1 MRHFKPEHELAIY
14 LVVASV
20 TAALLAF
27 SGMFDALPLD
37 GAIAVPLLVGALLMT
52 VLLCYSY
59 LRRSHL
65 YHHENFARQLAEREL
80 EKLSQAVE
88 QSPAGVTI
96 MTADWEIEYANPKFC
111 ESADYAREQL
121 LGQRLLP
128 LLGNKLPRAQQE
140 EIVQTLSRGETWH
153 GELTFQRRR
162 GGTAFTDASLS
173 PIVDRNGR
181 LQHIMGLME
190 DISDRVAYREHLFRQ
205 ANYDRL
211 TTLPNRALAIDRLQQ
226 AINSAERHNRSITL
240 LLVDLDRFKMINDT
254 LGHQYGDD
262 LLQEAA
268 KRLQLCVRDEDTV
281 ARLGGDEFLI
291 ILVNQRS
298 GSDATIVANKVIDEI
313 DKPFFVDD
321 RELNVTASVGVTV
334 YPNDGGTSAE
344 LLRNAETAMHTA
356 KQQGQNTYYFFTP
369 EMNRVALERFNIETQ
384 LRHAVKRGE
393 LQLYYQPLIE
403 LVTDRVIGAEVLLR
417 WNNPE
422 LGAVTPDRFI
432 PVAEESGLILPIGQW
447 LLFEAC
453 RQAALWQRDG
463 QPFRIAVNI
472 STRQFVGSSIVNA
485 VEKALGNT
493 GLDPTVLELELTE
506 GLLLGEAPQ
515 TRRALERLKKLGVR
529 LSLDDFGT
537 GYSSLSYLRRY
548 DFDTL
553 KVDRSF
559 IQDVETKP
567 EATALVR
574 AIIAM
579 AHSLGMEVIGEG
591 VETATQA
598 EFLRQ
603 RGGHIAQ
610 GFYYSRPLP
619 AEQFELWLKSYR
631 ADLSATRQQLR
642 PVEPPNKLN

>member
-14 LVVASV
+14 VVLAAVS
-20 TAALLAF
+20 AALLAF
-27 SGMFDALPLD
+27 SGLLD
-37 GAIAVPLLVGALLMT
+37 HLAPRAGLAGPLLFGALLFS
-52 VLLCYSY
+52 VLLCFSY
-59 LRRSHL
+59 LRRSYL
-65 YHHENFARQLAEREL
+65 YHHETFARQLAEREL
-80 EKLSQAVE
+80 EKLSLAVE
-88 QSPAGVTI
+88 QSPAGVTL
-96 MTADWEIEYANPKFC
+96 MTADWEIEYVNPKFC
-111 ESADYAREQL
+111 DTADYSREQL

-128 LLGNKLPRAQQE
+128 LLGNKLPRAQQD
-140 EIVQTLSRGETWH
+140 EIVQTLARGEVWQ

-173 PIVDRNGR
+173 PIVDRSGR
-181 LQHIMGLME
+181 LLHIMGLME
-190 DISDRVAYREHLFRQ
+190 DISDRVAYRDHLFRQ

-211 TTLPNRALAIDRLQQ
+211 TGLPNRALAIDRLQQ

-254 LGHQYGDD
+254 LGHHYGDD

-268 KRLQLCVRDEDTV
+268 KRLQICVRDEDTV

-298 GSDATIVANKVIDEI
+298 GSDATVVANKVIDEI
-313 DKPFFVDD
+313 DKPFYVDD

-334 YPNDGGTSAE
+334 YPNDGGTSSE

-356 KQQGQNTYYFFTP
+356 KQRGQNTYYFFTP

-403 LVTDRVIGAEVLLR
+403 LVSDRVIGAEVLLR

-422 LGAVTPDRFI
+422 LGSVPPDRFI

-485 VEKALGNT
+485 VEKALGST
-493 GLDPTVLELELTE
+493 GLDPSVLELELTE
-506 GLLLGEAPQ
+506 GLLLGDAPQ

-591 VETATQA
+591 VESATQV

-619 AEQFELWLKSYR
+619 AEQFQLWLQSYR
-631 ADLSATRQQLR
+631 AQLSSTRQQMR
-642 PVEPPNKLN
+642 PVEPPKKLN